1 VATRTWTGTF
11 AAQKSMIFSTNEK
24 GTYCSFDNVS
34 MSANQ
39 NMFVLGRIGMY
50 NSYNDEGKFHS
61 LDVGAMAREQLV
73 LVSSRPRETS

>member
-1 VATRTWTGTF
+1 
-11 AAQKSMIFSTNEK
+11 
-24 GTYCSFDNVS
+24 